1 MSSEASSGL
10 HPALALGD
18 ALPETECVTN
28 STHLYVSL
36 SDLVMEHIFYHP
48 DIEYDSQNL
57 DEVELAS
64 IRAILGEVSLE
75 AHFVSTLT
83 QQILS
88 AIKPEHQV
96 IRVCLS
102 NADSYAF
109 NSLIGG
115 SLEEHE
121 VNPALGVRGVSRYA
135 AERFKAAF
143 ILECKVIKALQ
154 EQGVAVQIVVP
165 FVRTMSDAAK
175 VIDLLAE
182 QGLPRGLNGLK
193 VLYCVDV
200 PSSALLAERL
210 LHYFDGMVINLENLA
225 QFTLGID
232 RFNQHLEYL
241 YDPQN
246 ETIIELIDI
255 ASTAAASVNKPVV
268 VTSSRLLE
276 YSKVQE
282 YIVDNKLE
290 AVVTM

>member
-1 MSSEASSGL
+1 MSIETSSGL

-18 ALPETECVTN
+18 VLPETECLT
-28 STHLYVSL
+28 SHTHLYVSL
-36 SDLVMEHIFYHP
+36 SDLIMEHIFYHP
-48 DIEYDSQNL
+48 NIECDSQKL
-57 DEVELAS
+57 DEVESSS

-75 AHFVSTLT
+75 DHFVATLT
-83 QQILS
+83 QQIHN
-88 AIKPEHQV
+88 AIKPEHQA

-102 NADSYAF
+102 NADSYSF

-115 SLEEHE
+115 GLEEHE

-135 AERFKAAF
+135 KERFRTAF

-154 EQGVAVQIVVP
+154 EQGIDVQIVVP

-193 VLYCVDV
+193 VHYSADV
-200 PSSALLAERL
+200 PSSALLAEKL

-232 RFNQHLEYL
+232 RFNEHLEYL

-246 ETIIELIDI
+246 ETIVELIDM

-268 VTSSRLLE
+268 ITSSRLIE
-276 YSKVQE
+276 YPKIQE
-282 YIVDNKLE
+282 YIVEHKLD

>member
-1 MSSEASSGL
+1 MSIETSSGL

-18 ALPETECVTN
+18 VLPETECLT
-28 STHLYVSL
+28 SHTHLYVSL
-36 SDLVMEHIFYHP
+36 SDLIMEHIFYHP
-48 DIEYDSQNL
+48 NIECDSQKL
-57 DEVELAS
+57 DEVESSS
-64 IRAILGEVSLE
+64 IQAILGEVSLE
-75 AHFVSTLT
+75 DHFVATLT
-83 QQILS
+83 QQIHN

-115 SLEEHE
+115 GLEEHE

-135 AERFKAAF
+135 KDRFRNAF

-154 EQGVAVQIVVP
+154 EQGIDVQIVVP

-193 VLYCVDV
+193 VHYSVDV
-200 PSSALLAERL
+200 PSSALLAEKL

-232 RFNQHLEYL
+232 RFNEHLEYL

-246 ETIIELIDI
+246 ETIVELIDM

-268 VTSSRLLE
+268 ITSSRLIE
-276 YSKVQE
+276 YPKVQE
-282 YIVDNKLE
+282 YIVEHKLD